1 MHLSGNAVFPWHF
14 IIWSDSVIYTHKHTH
29 NICVYVYISSFL
41 MKGLDYQSR
50 VINIISVWQVKW
62 TFENISQIMLFP
74 CLKSS
79 SGFLSYLEEIPNSLF
94 WLKKSCMSWPLA
106 VSLTTFYT
114 ALHLSYYAVAT
125 LNLCLVPDQYR
136 LLSLLSLLHCSS
148 FWFSLVFWSLVLG
161 FSSPLRGLASPS
173 FLSHFS
179 SYPSLSSWD
188 LLLWYFSQWFYVS
201 YSLH

>member
-1 MHLSGNAVFPWHF
+1 
-14 IIWSDSVIYTHKHTH
+14 
-29 NICVYVYISSFL
+29 
-41 MKGLDYQSR
+41 
-50 VINIISVWQVKW
+50 
-62 TFENISQIMLFP
+62 MLFP

-161 FSSPLRGLASPS
+161 VSSPLRGLASPS
-173 FLSHFS
+173 FSVIFHHILVCHLGIYYFDTFLSGFMCLIP
-179 SYPSLSSWD
+179 YTRELAPWQQEPYLSCSPVSPVLDTLAGTDGFPVCMEWVTVCD
-188 LLLWYFSQWFYVS
+188 LYGE
-201 YSLH
+201 